1 MMKIQRKAYEAS
13 KAMIYFTTRSW
24 TFKDENFDS
33 LSAILKDDDMRAFDI
48 RKYETYSPILIS
60 RRLTYG
66 IRKYLLKLKDED
78 LEKDRKKYQMLKM
91 MNLGIKILILILFVF
106 FVLYKFKKNVINFLN
121 YLPS

>member
-1 MMKIQRKAYEAS
+1 MNIQRKAYDAV
-13 KAMIYFTTRSW
+13 KALKYFTTRSW

-33 LSAILKDDDMRAFDI
+33 LGAILKDDDVRAFDI
-48 RKYETYSPILIS
+48 RKYETYSPILMS
-60 RRLTYG
+60 RTLTYG

-106 FVLYKFKKNVINFLN
+106 FVLCKFKKNIINFLN